1 MLKKYL
7 IFSLFSLGAL
17 VQLFAQAAPRNAEE
31 QLKKTTDK
39 NEEMRLSYEV
49 AQKSLASDPAKAS
62 EYAHRAYNLA
72 TDLGNNSMMAKAAF
86 INAEGFNRRK
96 DNSGALIRYTR
107 SLESARKVGDTDIS
121 LSCYAKMQDL
131 AIRENN
137 IRQAYNYS
145 LDAIAM
151 LRKSGGTVTKIESA
165 PASSSASGGGGG
177 AFNSREREKI
187 IQEKKALEQ
196 QVASLIQERNQLSG
210 DKTKSAV
217 TQRQLAKEKDEIK
230 QSLAVKEKE
239 VESMSSEQAK
249 TELVVL
255 RRQRQVEGLQKKQT
269 LDSLKNSIIIG
280 QKNLDLE
287 NTQLRLEQ
295 TNYLRNILLAI
306 SGFVLALAG
315 LFYSRYRSKRNANVV
330 LEDKNKII
338 ETERERSD
346 KLLLNILPP
355 AIAQELKEKGKA
367 QARKYD
373 DATVLFTDFKNFTQ
387 IAEQLSPEKLVEELD
402 FYFKGFDAII
412 SKYNIEKI
420 KTIGDAYMCAAGL
433 SGRNSTTTNMVK
445 AALEMRDFME
455 HSRYEKE
462 QRGEPFFEARIGIH
476 TGPVVAGV
484 VGNDKFAYDIW
495 GDTVNIAARM
505 EQHCEPGYVNIS
517 ENTFWQVKYDFECA
531 YRGKIAAKNKGE
543 IDMYYVRQAI

>member
-1 MLKKYL
+1 MMHGIAPQICLVLTQNSASQYSVPYFLFIPYILFPIRKNECLANMLKKYL

-17 VQLFAQAAPRNAEE
+17 AQLFAQAAPRNAEE

-187 IQEKKALEQ
+187 IQEK
-196 QVASLIQERNQLSG
+196 
-210 DKTKSAV
+210 
-217 TQRQLAKEKDEIK
+217 
-230 QSLAVKEKE
+230 
-239 VESMSSEQAK
+239 
-249 TELVVL
+249 
-255 RRQRQVEGLQKKQT
+255 
-269 LDSLKNSIIIG
+269 
-280 QKNLDLE
+280 
-287 NTQLRLEQ
+287 
-295 TNYLRNILLAI
+295 
-306 SGFVLALAG
+306 
-315 LFYSRYRSKRNANVV
+315 
-330 LEDKNKII
+330 
-338 ETERERSD
+338 
-346 KLLLNILPP
+346 
-355 AIAQELKEKGKA
+355 
-367 QARKYD
+367 
-373 DATVLFTDFKNFTQ
+373 
-387 IAEQLSPEKLVEELD
+387 
-402 FYFKGFDAII
+402 
-412 SKYNIEKI
+412 
-420 KTIGDAYMCAAGL
+420 
-433 SGRNSTTTNMVK
+433 
-445 AALEMRDFME
+445 
-455 HSRYEKE
+455 
-462 QRGEPFFEARIGIH
+462 
-476 TGPVVAGV
+476 
-484 VGNDKFAYDIW
+484 
-495 GDTVNIAARM
+495 
-505 EQHCEPGYVNIS
+505 
-517 ENTFWQVKYDFECA
+517 
-531 YRGKIAAKNKGE
+531 
-543 IDMYYVRQAI
+543 

>member
-17 VQLFAQAAPRNAEE
+17 AQLFAQAAPRNAEE

-39 NEEMRLSYEV
+39 NEEMRLSYEI

-62 EYAHRAYNLA
+62 EYAHKAYNLA

-86 INAEGFNRRK
+86 VNAEGFNRRK

-137 IRQAYNYS
+137 LRQAYNYS

-165 PASSSASGGGGG
+165 PAAPSASAGGS
-177 AFNSREREKI
+177 ALNNREREKI

-239 VESMSSEQAK
+239 VENMSSEQAK

-255 RRQRQVEGLQKKQT
+255 RRQRQVEGLKKKQT

-280 QKNLDLE
+280 QKDLDLE